1 MCIRDRSYA
10 GQEVEITSA
19 SVGFV
24 NERQKVE
31 ISLQKLL
38 EQDETFSIG
47 MNEEWKNIT
56 FGLFAAEEL
65 TASDGTSIPA
75 DGLMETIGIDEN
87 GNAIFKTD
95 VPCGA
100 SLYVKEIGTD
110 DHYISVSYTHLDV
123 YKRQGDS
130 FIPAFSICLCCP
142 KGKETTKER

>member
-1 MCIRDRSYA
+1 MVIDPEPKEVTLSYA

-47 MNEEWKNIT
+47 MNEGMEKHHLRPVRRRGT
-56 FGLFAAEEL
+56 DCA
-65 TASDGTSIPA
+65 DGTSIPA
-75 DGLMETIGIDEN
+75 DGLIETIGVDEN

-100 SLYVKEIGTD
+100 SLYVKESARRAL
-110 DHYISVSYTHLDV
+110 HF
-123 YKRQGDS
+123 KRRE
-130 FIPAFSICLCCP
+130 IP
-142 KGKETTKER
+142 GGV

>member
-1 MCIRDRSYA
+1 MVIDPEPKEVTLSYA

-56 FGLFAAEEL
+56 FGLFAAE
-65 TASDGTSIPA
+65 A
-75 DGLMETIGIDEN
+75 
-87 GNAIFKTD
+87 
-95 VPCGA
+95 
-100 SLYVKEIGTD
+100 
-110 DHYISVSYTHLDV
+110 VSYTHLDV
-123 YKRQGDS
+123 YKRQSIAGPK
-130 FIPAFSICLCCP
+130 IKPAAKAP
-142 KGKETTKER
+142 TT

>member
-1 MCIRDRSYA
+1 M
-10 GQEVEITSA
+10 
-19 SVGFV
+19 
-24 NERQKVE
+24 E

-47 MNEEWKNIT
+47 RNEEWKNIT

-65 TASDGTSIPA
+65 TAADGTSIPA

-87 GNAIFKTD
+87 GNAVFKTD

-110 DHYISVSYTHLDV
+110 DHYILNGEKSPVVFEYVGQDV
-123 YKRQGDS
+123 
-130 FIPAFSICLCCP
+130 A
-142 KGKETTKER
+142 

>member
-1 MCIRDRSYA
+1 M
-10 GQEVEITSA
+10 EITSA

-65 TASDGTSIPA
+65 TAADGTSIPA
-75 DGLMETIGIDEN
+75 DGLIETIGVDEN

-100 SLYVKEIGTD
+100 SLYVKEIGAT
-110 DHYISVSYTHLDV
+110 S
-123 YKRQGDS
+123 
-130 FIPAFSICLCCP
+130 
-142 KGKETTKER
+142 TTF